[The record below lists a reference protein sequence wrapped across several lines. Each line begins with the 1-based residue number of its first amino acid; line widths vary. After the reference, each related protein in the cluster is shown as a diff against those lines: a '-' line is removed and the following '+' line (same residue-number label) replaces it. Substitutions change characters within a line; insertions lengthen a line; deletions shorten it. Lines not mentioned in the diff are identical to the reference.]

1 MIAGPAALSGQAR
14 PASFIQVVRPEK
26 LEAKPLRCQPPRP
39 SCYLLGTRLGRQ
51 LGFAE
56 VAQYW
61 QERDIIEQVGCGRLS
76 ASPQV
81 LAAEDQLQTSR
92 IIRHGGYGFS
102 SWCATTVE
110 IVAKYCTAVLQTYL
124 PVWSNFSAPS
134 TAAELLLARCRCHRK
149 LCDGVGS
156 DTEGRNLLLPHA
168 CNMNCIMQNR
178 QRSVHSAHRCHR
190 LHRRRH

>member
-26 LEAKPLRCQPPRP
+26 LKATPLRCQPPRP

-76 ASPQV
+76 ASPRV

-92 IIRHGGYGFS
+92 IIRRGWLRLSLLVCHNSGNSGEVLYGRTANIPSCVVEFECSKYGGRATACALQMPQGS
-102 SWCATTVE
+102 SATV
-110 IVAKYCTAVLQTYL
+110 
-124 PVWSNFSAPS
+124 SAATP
-134 TAAELLLARCRCHRK
+134 R
-149 LCDGVGS
+149 
-156 DTEGRNLLLPHA
+156 EGISYFRMHA
-168 CNMNCIMQNR
+168 T
-178 QRSVHSAHRCHR
+178 
-190 LHRRRH
+190 

>member
-1 MIAGPAALSGQAR
+1 MAR
-14 PASFIQVVRPEK
+14 PGQASFIQVVRPEK
-26 LEAKPLRCQPPRP
+26 LKAKPLRCQPPRP

-61 QERDIIEQVGCGRLS
+61 QERDIIDQVGCGRLS

-92 IIRHGGYGFS
+92 IIRRGGYGFS
-102 SWCATTVE
+102 SWCATTVA

-124 PVWSNFSAPS
+124 PVWSNLSAPS
-134 TAAELLLARCRCHRK
+134 TAAELLKPFVERGGVVNWISPVDAVVVYSNEVNAKKAL
-149 LCDGVGS
+149 DGPF
-156 DTEGRNLLLPHA
+156 NCLLRATLLKHYEI
-168 CNMNCIMQNR
+168 NHNKH
-178 QRSVHSAHRCHR
+178 SVLQGDR
-190 LHRRRH
+190 